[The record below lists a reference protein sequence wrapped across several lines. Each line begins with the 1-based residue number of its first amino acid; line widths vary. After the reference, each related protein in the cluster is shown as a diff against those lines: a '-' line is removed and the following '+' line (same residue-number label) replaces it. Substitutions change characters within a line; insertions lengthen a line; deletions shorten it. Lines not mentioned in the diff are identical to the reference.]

1 MKAGVNP
8 RRQQLQLVHDV
19 PGEML
24 VMVMMM
30 MMVVM
35 MTMAMVVMMM
45 KIIDND
51 DDVGDDFDDGDDDDE
66 DHQVTTARTDK
77 ISDKMRRPSR
87 VWCKCFIQSTSL
99 IINIISIIINL
110 SLHQHHQH
118 HHPDVHLLPGE
129 PLVERKG
136 GGLWVGLLLRLS
148 NVFLVKYK
156 LLFYMILFHVF
167 QGVNVKSL

>member
-35 MTMAMVVMMM
+35 MM

-51 DDVGDDFDDGDDDDE
+51 DDVGDGFDDGDDDDE

-77 ISDKMRRPSR
+77 ISEKMRRPSR

-99 IINIISIIINL
+99 IINIISIITL
-110 SLHQHHQH
+110 MSTC
-118 HHPDVHLLPGE
+118 
-129 PLVERKG
+129 
-136 GGLWVGLLLRLS
+136 
-148 NVFLVKYK
+148 FLVN
-156 LLFYMILFHVF
+156 LL
-167 QGVNVKSL
+167 